1 MNGKITL
8 KQFRWI
14 ALIEGVSYICFA
26 ITMPLKYFYEIPEP
40 NYVVGM
46 LHGVVFML
54 FCFWLL
60 VLTLR
65 KTWSW
70 SRGVLLFIAS
80 FIPFGTFYIDIKY
93 LRKAQ

>member
-1 MNGKITL
+1 
-8 KQFRWI
+8 
-14 ALIEGVSYICFA
+14 
-26 ITMPLKYFYEIPEP
+26 MPLKYIYEIPEP

-46 LHGVVFML
+46 LHGVVFIL

-70 SRGVLLFIAS
+70 PRGILFFIAS
-80 FIPFGTFYIDIKY
+80 FIPFGTFYIDVKY